1 MKEMLVEQVKGLEL
15 ILGEAKFNL
24 KEKIGKALSET
35 FDLENIGHSK
45 LEVYT
50 ERAEFKCGDSWGGDV
65 NLYYY
70 ETYDETTPKLEMS
83 IPSFRDTEF
92 SRVITYGKIAEQAKL
107 NGEAFINK
115 LQVLKT
121 EYKNG
126 IQVVQNKLH
135 EATKALRLIE
145 QEEERVSKEAIFNA
159 LSTVGQVFEKAYW
172 IQVKAQDSIRANSIR
187 IEKIKGKKTY
197 TIHYTNDYTPN
208 ENTMMKWV
216 GVREAYIMDLV
227 NKINNKYIK

>member
-1 MKEMLVEQVKGLEL
+1 MLVEQIGGLEL
-15 ILGEAKFNL
+15 VLAEAKFNL
-24 KEKIGKALSET
+24 KGKIDKAFCET
-35 FDLENIGHSK
+35 FELENIGHSK

-65 NLYYY
+65 NLYYH
-70 ETYDETTPKLEMS
+70 ETYDETTPTLEMS

-107 NGEAFINK
+107 NGEAFISK

-126 IQVVQNKLH
+126 IQVVQNKLS

-145 QEEERVSKEAIFNA
+145 QEEERVSKEATFNA
-159 LSTVGQVFEKAYW
+159 LSTVGQVFERKHW
-172 IQVKAQDSIRANSIR
+172 IPVNAKESLYVDSIRF
-187 IEKIKGKKTY
+187 EKTPGKKTY
-197 TIHYTNDYTPN
+197 TLHYTLNDV
-208 ENTMMKWV
+208 MMKWV
-216 GVREAYIMDLV
+216 GVRETYIMDLV
-227 NKINNKYIK
+227 NDINNNKIK

>member
-1 MKEMLVEQVKGLEL
+1 MKVMKEMLVEQIGGLEL
-15 ILGEAKFNL
+15 VLAEAKFNL

-35 FDLENIGHSK
+35 FDLENIGHTK

-70 ETYDETTPKLEMS
+70 ETYDESSPKLEMS
-83 IPSFRDTEF
+83 ISSFRDTEF

-107 NGEAFINK
+107 NGEAFISK
-115 LQVLKT
+115 LQALKI

-145 QEEERVSKEAIFNA
+145 QEEERVNKETIFTA
-159 LSTVGQVFEKAYW
+159 LNTVGQVFENGNW
-172 IQVKAQDSIRANSIR
+172 IQVNAKDSLYVDSVRV
-187 IEKIKGKKTY
+187 EKTPGKKTY
-197 TIHYTNDYTPN
+197 TLHYTLHDA
-208 ENTMMKWV
+208 MMKWD
-216 GVREAYIMDLV
+216 GVRETYIMDLV
-227 NKINNKYIK
+227 NGINNKKIK

>member
-1 MKEMLVEQVKGLEL
+1 MKEMLVEQIGGLEL
-15 ILGEAKFNL
+15 VLAEAKFNL
-24 KEKIGKALSET
+24 KEKIGKAFCET

-50 ERAEFKCGDSWGGDV
+50 ERAEFKCDGKWGGDV

-70 ETYDETTPKLEMS
+70 ETYDESSPKLEMS

-145 QEEERVSKEAIFNA
+145 QEEERVSKEAIFTA
-159 LSTVGQVFEKAYW
+159 LSTVGQVFERAYW
-172 IQVKAQDSIRANSIR
+172 IQVKAKDSIRANSIR
-187 IEKIKGKKTY
+187 IEKVKGKKTY

-208 ENTMMKWV
+208 ENMVMQWYD
-216 GVREAYIMDLV
+216 VREAYIMDLV
-227 NKINNKYIK
+227 NLINNKSIK

>member
-15 ILGEAKFNL
+15 VLGEAKFNL

-159 LSTVGQVFEKAYW
+159 LSTVGQVFEKAHW

>member
-1 MKEMLVEQVKGLEL
+1 MKVMKEMLVEQIEGLEL
-15 ILGEAKFNL
+15 VLAEAKFNL
-24 KEKIGKALSET
+24 KEKIGKAFSET
-35 FDLENIGHSK
+35 FDLENIGHTK

-70 ETYDETTPKLEMS
+70 ETYDESAPKLEMS

-107 NGEAFINK
+107 NGEKFIDK
-115 LQVLKT
+115 LQELKA
-121 EYKNG
+121 EYKRG

-145 QEEERVSKEAIFNA
+145 QEEERVSKEATFNA
-159 LSTVGQVFEKAYW
+159 LNTVGRVFEKGHW
-172 IQVKAQDSIRANSIR
+172 IQVNVKDGVFADSVRV
-187 IEKIKGKKTY
+187 EKTPGKKTY
-197 TIHYTNDYTPN
+197 TLHYTLNN
-208 ENTMMKWV
+208 AMMKWV
-216 GVREAYIMDLV
+216 GVREAYVTLLV

>member
-1 MKEMLVEQVKGLEL
+1 MKVMKEMLVEQIEGLEL
-15 ILGEAKFNL
+15 VLAEAKFNL
-24 KEKIGKALSET
+24 KEKIGKAFSET
-35 FDLENIGHSK
+35 FDLENIGHTK

-70 ETYDETTPKLEMS
+70 ETYDESAPKLEMS

-107 NGEAFINK
+107 NGEAFISK

-135 EATKALRLIE
+135 EAIKALQLIK

-159 LSTVGQVFEKAYW
+159 LSTVGQVFENRNW
-172 IQVKAQDSIRANSIR
+172 IQVNAKDSLYVDSVRV
-187 IEKIKGKKTY
+187 EKTPGKKTY
-197 TIHYTNDYTPN
+197 TLHYTLHDA
-208 ENTMMKWV
+208 MMKWV

-227 NKINNKYIK
+227 NGINRGKIK

>member
-1 MKEMLVEQVKGLEL
+1 MKEMLVEQIGGLEL
-15 ILGEAKFNL
+15 VLAEAKFNL
-24 KEKIGKALSET
+24 KEKIGKAFNET
-35 FDLENIGHSK
+35 FDLENIGHTK

-70 ETYDETTPKLEMS
+70 ATYDETTPKLEMS

-107 NGEAFINK
+107 NGEKFIDK
-115 LQVLKT
+115 LQELKA
-121 EYKNG
+121 EYKRG
-126 IQVVQNKLH
+126 IEVVQNKLS

-159 LSTVGQVFEKAYW
+159 LSTVGRVFENGNW
-172 IQVKAQDSIRANSIR
+172 IQVNAKDGVFVDSVRF
-187 IEKIKGKKTY
+187 EKTPGKKTY
-197 TIHYTNDYTPN
+197 TLHYTLDNV
-208 ENTMMKWV
+208 MMKWV

-227 NKINNKYIK
+227 NGINNKKIK

>member
-1 MKEMLVEQVKGLEL
+1 MKEMLVEQIGGLEL
-15 ILGEAKFNL
+15 VLAEAKFNL

-35 FDLENIGHSK
+35 FDLENIGHTK

-50 ERAEFKCGDSWGGDV
+50 ERAEFKCSDSWGGEL

-70 ETYDETTPKLEMS
+70 ETYDESAPKLEMS

-92 SRVITYGKIAEQAKL
+92 SQVIAYGKIAEQAKL
-107 NGEAFINK
+107 NGEKFIDK
-115 LQVLKT
+115 LQELKA
-121 EYKNG
+121 EYKRG

-145 QEEERVSKEAIFNA
+145 QEEERVSKEATFNA
-159 LSTVGQVFEKAYW
+159 LSTVGQVFERKHW
-172 IQVKAQDSIRANSIR
+172 IPVNVKDSLYVDSIRF
-187 IEKIKGKKTY
+187 EKTPGKKTY
-197 TIHYTNDYTPN
+197 TLHYTLHDV
-208 ENTMMKWV
+208 MMKWV

-227 NKINNKYIK
+227 NGINRGKIK

>member
-1 MKEMLVEQVKGLEL
+1 MKVMKEMLVEQIEGLEL
-15 ILGEAKFNL
+15 VLAEAKFNL
-24 KEKIGKALSET
+24 KEKIGKAFSET
-35 FDLENIGHSK
+35 FDLENIGHTK

-70 ETYDETTPKLEMS
+70 ETYDESAPKLEMS

-107 NGEAFINK
+107 NGEKFIDK
-115 LQVLKT
+115 LQELKA
-121 EYKNG
+121 EYKRG

-145 QEEERVSKEAIFNA
+145 QEEERVSKEATFNA
-159 LSTVGQVFEKAYW
+159 LSTVGQVFERKHW
-172 IQVKAQDSIRANSIR
+172 IPVNAKDSLYVDSVRV
-187 IEKIKGKKTY
+187 EKTPGKKTY
-197 TIHYTNDYTPN
+197 TLHYTLNDV
-208 ENTMMKWV
+208 MMKWV

-227 NKINNKYIK
+227 NGINNNKIK